1 MAQEGMQLRSDLVDL
16 CSLGG
21 FQPTKWV
28 SNSRT
33 VLSAIEEEQ
42 RGKNIRSLD
51 LDKDKLPFD
60 HALGLLWNVEDDTF
74 RFTIILN
81 EKPHTHRGILSM
93 VSSVFDPLGIL
104 APLTLPAKQFLLQLC
119 KEGYGW
125 NKTISTSQSRQW
137 LSWIHDLPKL
147 AAFSVPRCKK
157 RSGFGKPQS
166 FQLHH
171 FADASELGYGTVSYI
186 RMTNEQGNIH
196 VSRVAPLKQLKIPR
210 LQLAAAVL
218 SVKVDKMLRSEV
230 QLPLKNSLFWTGSP
244 AVLKYIAND
253 SARFHTYIANR
264 VSFIREHTSTQQW
277 RYVSSKDN
285 LADDASRELS
295 VPVFLESKRWICGSK
310 FLWQPENS
318 GPT

>member
-1 MAQEGMQLRSDLVDL
+1 
-16 CSLGG
+16 
-21 FQPTKWV
+21 
-28 SNSRT
+28 
-33 VLSAIEEEQ
+33 
-42 RGKNIRSLD
+42 
-51 LDKDKLPFD
+51 
-60 HALGLLWNVEDDTF
+60 
-74 RFTIILN
+74 
-81 EKPHTHRGILSM
+81 
-93 VSSVFDPLGIL
+93 
-104 APLTLPAKQFLLQLC
+104 
-119 KEGYGW
+119 
-125 NKTISTSQSRQW
+125 
-137 LSWIHDLPKL
+137 
-147 AAFSVPRCKK
+147 
-157 RSGFGKPQS
+157 
-166 FQLHH
+166 
-171 FADASELGYGTVSYI
+171 
-186 RMTNEQGNIH
+186 MTNEQGNIN
-196 VSRVAPLKQLKIPR
+196 VSFMIGKARVAPLKQLKIPR